1 MSDDTNR
8 DVQIRVTGH
17 VQGVGF
23 RMSARHQARELGVD
37 IEAEN
42 QPDGSLV
49 IEAKGKPDAIERLV
63 EWTKLGPR
71 GARVEH
77 VEVTNRDAGS
87 RGFA

>member
-1 MSDDTNR
+1 MNDDTNS
-8 DVQIRVTGH
+8 DVQIRVTGL

-23 RMSARHQARELGVD
+23 RMSARHRARELGVD
-37 IEAEN
+37 INAEN

-49 IEAKGKPDAIERLV
+49 IEAKGKADAIQRLV
-63 EWTKLGPR
+63 DWTREGPR